1 MAAAAVRTL
10 VLGSVI
16 ALAAGATTPAA
27 NATPPEPP
35 RAVQWVALGD
45 SYTAGVIQAAGDL
58 AEPTPDGCA
67 RTTDSYP
74 EQIRRHL
81 GPLVELRN
89 ASCGAATIANVHRE
103 QQEVVLGR
111 PMPPDGL
118 DPDGPFAPAP
128 PQIQAL
134 SQDTDLV
141 TVGAG
146 GNTLGFAEIL
156 FRCVELGKRSWVWSS
171 PCAAE
176 FDADLDDRLAAVR
189 ADYDEMLDAIHA
201 ASPNAEV
208 LTVGYPRV
216 LPDSGWSCF
225 FNNLL
230 QFGSITPGDLT
241 WARTQVLEPLNEVLR
256 QVTAEHDDTFIDPY
270 AVGTGH
276 SVCDGTGTQNWVDGI
291 LSTVIPPT
299 FALVHP
305 NARGHAATAALIE
318 DRILFHTNNTNNT
331 NKARKND

>member
-1 MAAAAVRTL
+1 MAHAAVRTL
-10 VLGSVI
+10 VLGSVV
-16 ALAAGATTPAA
+16 ALLTGVAAPAA
-27 NATPPEPP
+27 SAASATPPQQ
-35 RAVQWVALGD
+35 VVKWVALGD
-45 SYTAGVIQAAGDL
+45 SYTAGVIQAAGELVD
-58 AEPTPDGCA
+58 APPDGCA

-74 EQIRRHL
+74 EQVRRHL

-103 QQEVVLGR
+103 AQQLVLGR

-118 DPDGPFAPAP
+118 DPDGPFAPVP
-128 PQIQAL
+128 PQIEAL
-134 SQDTDLV
+134 SPDTDLV

-156 FRCVELGKRSWVWSS
+156 FRCVELGKRAWVWTS

-176 FDADLDDRLAAVR
+176 FGDGLDERLATVR
-189 ADYDEMLDAIHA
+189 ADYDEMLTAIHA
-201 ASPNAEV
+201 AAPDAEV

-216 LPDSGWSCF
+216 LPDSGWSCL

-241 WARTQVLEPLNEVLR
+241 WARTEVLEPLNEVLR
-256 QVTAEHDDTFIDPY
+256 EVTEEHGDTLVDPY
-270 AVGTGH
+270 AVGQGH
-276 SVCDGTGTQNWVDGI
+276 SACDSDRWVDGI
-291 LSTVIPPT
+291 LSSLVPT
-299 FALVHP
+299 RFALVHP

-318 DRILFHTNNTNNT
+318 DRVLFH
-331 NKARKND
+331 ARR